1 MNKWK
6 EHKGSILITSI
17 IILLPI
23 LVGLFLWNK
32 LPNEIATHFGAN
44 GEANGWSS
52 KGFAVFGLPLF
63 VLACHLIC
71 CAGICADPKNQRI
84 DGKIFKLILWICPL
98 VSVFCTFSVYG
109 YALNLDINV
118 DTLGK
123 IFVGLIFIIMGN
135 YLPKCRQNYT
145 VGIKLP
151 WTLNDEENWNHTH
164 RMAGWLWMIG
174 GVLFMLLIFVE
185 DMDIWLMIVLMSV
198 MAIVPIIYSFVYYI
212 KHKE

>member
-63 VLACHLIC
+63 VLDCHLIC
-71 CAGICADPKNQRI
+71 CARK
-84 DGKIFKLILWICPL
+84 
-98 VSVFCTFSVYG
+98 
-109 YALNLDINV
+109 
-118 DTLGK
+118 
-123 IFVGLIFIIMGN
+123 
-135 YLPKCRQNYT
+135 
-145 VGIKLP
+145 
-151 WTLNDEENWNHTH
+151 
-164 RMAGWLWMIG
+164 
-174 GVLFMLLIFVE
+174 
-185 DMDIWLMIVLMSV
+185 
-198 MAIVPIIYSFVYYI
+198 
-212 KHKE
+212 